1 VGVAAGGARPTGT
14 AAAAATVQRMPPEV
28 FDDVVVGAGVVGL
41 TTALLLARGG
51 RRVVVVTA
59 EPVGGG
65 TSGRAAGVVS
75 RLHGT
80 VYGRL
85 AAETARRNAAAY
97 RAMNDAG
104 FALLEE
110 LLETAGTPHR
120 RRDAYL
126 VAARPEGARRI
137 DDEHLAAHRAGLRL
151 EKLQRAELPFP
162 HHGAL
167 RLRDQIHVDPS
178 RLLSTI
184 AIAAREAGAEIV
196 ERERVLDI
204 RVRPRGVSVVETG
217 DAEYAARS
225 VVLATGTP
233 ILDRG
238 LYALK
243 TAAYRMVAVAG
254 EAPVHALPMLTVL
267 GPRGSTTVAAADG
280 RLTAFGRAH
289 PVGTGGSE
297 LRHADS
303 LERGVA
309 ALLPGFTRGDA
320 WSGQDYRP
328 FNPIAFVGALPRGG
342 GVVSFATGFDG
353 WGLTNGA
360 AAAIRIS
367 RDLLGLP
374 GPAWATTIGRRV
386 TRPRSGRV
394 GLAADLRVA
403 SARVSAYRRLAPAD
417 LRMLR
422 EGQGVV
428 HRTDEGPV
436 ATSLTGGVLRS
447 VRAACTR
454 AGGVVVWND
463 LETSWDCPVC
473 GSRFDV
479 DGSVLEGGARGP
491 LTAVALPGAPGSPTG
506 S

>member
-1 VGVAAGGARPTGT
+1 MAGG
-14 AAAAATVQRMPPEV
+14 E
-28 FDDVVVGAGVVGL
+28 FDDVVVGAGIVGL

-51 RRVVVVTA
+51 RRVAVVTA
-59 EPVGGG
+59 EPIGGG
-65 TSGRAAGVVS
+65 SSGRSAGVVS
-75 RLHGT
+75 QLHGT
-80 VYGRL
+80 NYRRL
-85 AAETARRNAAAY
+85 AGETARRNAAAY
-97 RAMNDAG
+97 RAMNAAG
-104 FALLEE
+104 FELVEDLLES
-110 LLETAGTPHR
+110 TGTR
-120 RRDAYL
+120 YERRDAYL

-151 EKLQRAELPFP
+151 EKLQRAPLPFA

-167 RLRDQIHVDPS
+167 RLRDQILVDPHH
-178 RLLSTI
+178 LLTAI
-184 AIAAREAGAEIV
+184 ARAAREAGVVIA
-196 ERERVLDI
+196 ERERVVDI
-204 RVRPRGVSVVETG
+204 RVRSRARSLVETG
-217 DAEYAARS
+217 TAEYAAHE

-243 TAAYRMVAVAG
+243 TAAFRMVAVTG
-254 EAPVHALPMLTVL
+254 EAPDPALPMLTVL
-267 GPRGSTTVAAADG
+267 TPRRSTTIATGDDG
-280 RLTAFGRAH
+280 RTIAVGEAH

-297 LRHADS
+297 TRRADR
-303 LERGVA
+303 LEADVRAV
-309 ALLPGFTRGDA
+309 LPGFRRTDA

-367 RDLLGLP
+367 RDLLGLSR
-374 GPAWATTIGRRV
+374 PAWATTIGRRA
-386 TRPRSGRV
+386 TRPASQGI
-394 GLAADLRVA
+394 GLAADLRAA
-403 SARVSAYRRLAPAD
+403 SVRVSGFRRLAPAD
-417 LRMLR
+417 LRLLR

-428 HRTDEGPV
+428 HRTDGGPV
-436 ATSLTGGVLRS
+436 ATSRVGDVVRS
-447 VRAACTR
+447 VSASCTR

-463 LETSWDCPVC
+463 LESSWDCPVC

-491 LTAVALPGAPGSPTG
+491 LRPVAAPGAPRNG
-506 S
+506 